1 MSAIHKIGGRI
12 MIQIDLT
19 SRVPIYEQICTN
31 IIRLASA
38 GVLKPGDKLLPVRS
52 LASELGINPN
62 TVAKAYKLL
71 ENDGYIVSNV
81 GRGSY
86 VSDKL
91 TKDCAERAMALDDFK
106 QSTKLANLL
115 SVDKAELNR
124 IIENIYNG
132 GGIDD

>member
-52 LASELGINPN
+52 LVSELGINPN
-62 TVAKAYKLL
+62 TVAKAYILL
-71 ENDGYIVSNV
+71 NIKNGKKTLKTI
-81 GRGSY
+81 
-86 VSDKL
+86 
-91 TKDCAERAMALDDFK
+91 
-106 QSTKLANLL
+106 LL
-115 SVDKAELNR
+115 STGK
-124 IIENIYNG
+124 
-132 GGIDD
+132 

>member
-1 MSAIHKIGGRI
+1 

-38 GVLKPGDKLLPVRS
+38 GVLSPGDKLLPVRS
-52 LASELGINPN
+52 LASQLGINPN

-71 ENDGYIVSNV
+71 EGDGYIISNV

-86 VSDKL
+86 LSDKL
-91 TKDCAERAMALDDFK
+91 TKACAERVIALDDFK
-106 QSTKLANLL
+106 QSAQRANLL
-115 SVDKAELNR
+115 SIEKAELNR
-124 IIENIYNG
+124 IIDDIYNG

>member
-1 MSAIHKIGGRI
+1 

-38 GVLKPGDKLLPVRS
+38 GVLNPGDKLLPVRS

-71 ENDGYIVSNV
+71 ENDGYIISNV

-91 TKDCAERAMALDDFK
+91 TKLYAEQVIALDDFK
-106 QSTKLANLL
+106 HSALQANLL
-115 SVDKAELNR
+115 SIDKAELKD
-124 IIENIYNG
+124 IIDEVYNG

>member
-1 MSAIHKIGGRI
+1 

-38 GVLKPGDKLLPVRS
+38 GVLRPGDKLLPVRS
-52 LASELGINPN
+52 LASQLGINPN

-71 ENDGYIVSNV
+71 EGDGYIISNV

-86 VSDKL
+86 LSDKL
-91 TKDCAERAMALDDFK
+91 TKACAERVIALDDFK
-106 QSTKLANLL
+106 QSAQRANLL
-115 SVDKAELNR
+115 SIEKAELSR
-124 IIENIYNG
+124 IIDDIYSG

>member
-1 MSAIHKIGGRI
+1 

-38 GVLKPGDKLLPVRS
+38 GVLRPGDKLLPVRS
-52 LASELGINPN
+52 LASQLGINPN

-71 ENDGYIVSNV
+71 EGDGYIISNV

-86 VSDKL
+86 LSDKL
-91 TKDCAERAMALDDFK
+91 TTACAERVIALDDFK
-106 QSTKLANLL
+106 QSAQRANLL
-115 SVDKAELNR
+115 SIEKAELSR
-124 IIENIYNG
+124 IIDDIYNG

>member
-1 MSAIHKIGGRI
+1 

-81 GRGSY
+81 GRGRY

-106 QSTKLANLL
+106 QSTKIANLL

>member
-1 MSAIHKIGGRI
+1 

-38 GVLKPGDKLLPVRS
+38 GVLRPGDKLLPVRS
-52 LASELGINPN
+52 LASQLGINPN

-71 ENDGYIVSNV
+71 EGDGYIISNV

-86 VSDKL
+86 LSDKL
-91 TKDCAERAMALDDFK
+91 TKACAERVIALDDFQ
-106 QSTKLANLL
+106 QSAQRANLL
-115 SVDKAELNR
+115 SIEKAELNR
-124 IIENIYNG
+124 IIDDIYNG

>member
-1 MSAIHKIGGRI
+1 

-38 GVLKPGDKLLPVRS
+38 GVLRPGDKLLPVRS
-52 LASELGINPN
+52 LASQLGINPN

-71 ENDGYIVSNV
+71 EGDGYIISNV

-86 VSDKL
+86 LSDKL
-91 TKDCAERAMALDDFK
+91 TKACAERVIALDDFK
-106 QSTKLANLL
+106 QSAQRANLL
-115 SVDKAELNR
+115 SIEKAELNR
-124 IIENIYNG
+124 IIDDIYNG
-132 GGIDD
+132 GGFDD

>member
-1 MSAIHKIGGRI
+1 

-81 GRGSY
+81 GRGSH

-106 QSTKLANLL
+106 QSTKIANLL

>member
-1 MSAIHKIGGRI
+1 

-38 GVLKPGDKLLPVRS
+38 GVLNPGDKLLPVRS

-81 GRGSY
+81 RRGSY

-91 TKDCAERAMALDDFK
+91 TKDCAERAMVLDDFK
-106 QSTKLANLL
+106 QSTKRANLL
-115 SVDKAELNR
+115 SIDKAELNR

>member
-1 MSAIHKIGGRI
+1 

-91 TKDCAERAMALDDFK
+91 TTDCAERAMALDDFK
-106 QSTKLANLL
+106 QSTKIANLL

>member
-1 MSAIHKIGGRI
+1 

-38 GVLKPGDKLLPVRS
+38 GVLRPGDKLLPVRS
-52 LASELGINPN
+52 LASQLGINPN

-71 ENDGYIVSNV
+71 EGDGYIISNV

-86 VSDKL
+86 LSDKL
-91 TKDCAERAMALDDFK
+91 TKACAERVIALDDFK
-106 QSTKLANLL
+106 QSAQRANLL
-115 SVDKAELNR
+115 SIEKAELDR
-124 IIENIYNG
+124 IIDDIYNG
-132 GGIDD
+132 GGFDD

>member
-52 LASELGINPN
+52 LASEL
-62 TVAKAYKLL
+62 
-71 ENDGYIVSNV
+71 
-81 GRGSY
+81 
-86 VSDKL
+86 
-91 TKDCAERAMALDDFK
+91 
-106 QSTKLANLL
+106 
-115 SVDKAELNR
+115 
-124 IIENIYNG
+124 
-132 GGIDD
+132 

>member
-1 MSAIHKIGGRI
+1 MSAIYKIGGRI

-71 ENDGYIVSNV
+71 ENETIQGESII
-81 GRGSY
+81 
-86 VSDKL
+86 DK
-91 TKDCAERAMALDDFK
+91 
-106 QSTKLANLL
+106 
-115 SVDKAELNR
+115 
-124 IIENIYNG
+124 
-132 GGIDD
+132 

>member
-1 MSAIHKIGGRI
+1 

-91 TKDCAERAMALDDFK
+91 TNDCAERAMALDDFK
-106 QSTKLANLL
+106 QSTKIANLL

>member
-1 MSAIHKIGGRI
+1 

-31 IIRLASA
+31 IIRLVSA
-38 GVLKPGDKLLPVRS
+38 GVLNSGDKLLPVRS
-52 LASELGINPN
+52 LAAELGINPN
-62 TVAKAYKLL
+62 TVAKAYKIL
-71 ENDGYIVSNV
+71 ENDGYIISNV

-91 TKDCAERAMALDDFK
+91 TKLYAERIIALDDFK
-106 QSTKLANLL
+106 QSALRANLL
-115 SVDKAELNR
+115 SIDKTELKDIVDD
-124 IIENIYNG
+124 IYNG

>member
-1 MSAIHKIGGRI
+1 

-38 GVLKPGDKLLPVRS
+38 GVLRPGDKLLPVRS
-52 LASELGINPN
+52 LASQLGINPN

-71 ENDGYIVSNV
+71 EGDGYIISNV

-86 VSDKL
+86 LSDKL
-91 TKDCAERAMALDDFK
+91 TAACAERVIALDDFK
-106 QSTKLANLL
+106 QSAQRANLL
-115 SVDKAELNR
+115 SIEKAELNR
-124 IIENIYNG
+124 IIDDIYNG

>member
-86 VSDKL
+86 VSDEL

-106 QSTKLANLL
+106 QSTKIANLL

>member
-1 MSAIHKIGGRI
+1 

-71 ENDGYIVSNV
+71 ENDKYIVSNV
-81 GRGSY
+81 ERGSY

-91 TKDCAERAMALDDFK
+91 TKDCAERAIALDDFK
-106 QSTKLANLL
+106 QSTKIANLL

>member
-1 MSAIHKIGGRI
+1 

-38 GVLKPGDKLLPVRS
+38 GVLKPGDKLSPVRS

-62 TVAKAYKLL
+62 TVAKAYRLL
-71 ENDGYIVSNV
+71 ESEGYIISNI

-91 TKDCAERAMALDDFK
+91 TKDCAEKAMAIDDFK
-106 QSTKLANLL
+106 QSTQRANLL
-115 SVDKAELNR
+115 SVDRSVLIK
-124 IIENIYNG
+124 IVDDIYNG

>member
-1 MSAIHKIGGRI
+1 

-38 GVLKPGDKLLPVRS
+38 GVLRPGDKLLPVRS
-52 LASELGINPN
+52 LASQLGINPN

-71 ENDGYIVSNV
+71 EGDGYIISNV

-86 VSDKL
+86 LSDKL
-91 TKDCAERAMALDDFK
+91 TKACAERVIALDDFK
-106 QSTKLANLL
+106 QSAQRANLL
-115 SVDKAELNR
+115 IIEKAELNR
-124 IIENIYNG
+124 IIDDIYNG

>member
-1 MSAIHKIGGRI
+1 MSAIYKIGGRI

-81 GRGSY
+81 GRGRY

-106 QSTKLANLL
+106 QSTKIANLL

>member
-1 MSAIHKIGGRI
+1 

-38 GVLKPGDKLLPVRS
+38 GVLNPGDKLLPVRS

-71 ENDGYIVSNV
+71 ENDGYNVANV
-81 GRGSY
+81 GRRSD

-91 TKDCAERAMALDDFK
+91 TQDCAERAMVLDEFN
-106 QSTKLANLL
+106 QSTKRANLL
-115 SVDKAELNR
+115 SIDKAELNR

>member
-1 MSAIHKIGGRI
+1 MSAIYKIGGKI

-38 GVLKPGDKLLPVRS
+38 GVLNPGDKLLPVRS

-71 ENDGYIVSNV
+71 ENDGYIVSEFTPLE
-81 GRGSY
+81 SY
-86 VSDKL
+86 IKR
-91 TKDCAERAMALDDFK
+91 K
-106 QSTKLANLL
+106 
-115 SVDKAELNR
+115 
-124 IIENIYNG
+124 
-132 GGIDD
+132 

>member
-1 MSAIHKIGGRI
+1 

-38 GVLKPGDKLLPVRS
+38 GVLRPGDKLLPVRS
-52 LASELGINPN
+52 LASQLGINPN

-71 ENDGYIVSNV
+71 EGDGYIISNV

-86 VSDKL
+86 LSDKL
-91 TKDCAERAMALDDFK
+91 TKACAERVIALDDYK
-106 QSTKLANLL
+106 QSAQRANLL
-115 SVDKAELNR
+115 SIEKAELNR
-124 IIENIYNG
+124 IIDDIYNG

>member
-1 MSAIHKIGGRI
+1 

-91 TKDCAERAMALDDFK
+91 TKDCTERAMALDDFK
-106 QSTKLANLL
+106 QSTKIANLL

>member
-1 MSAIHKIGGRI
+1 

-38 GVLKPGDKLLPVRS
+38 GVLRPGDKLLPVRS
-52 LASELGINPN
+52 LASQLGINPN

-71 ENDGYIVSNV
+71 EGDGYIISNV

-86 VSDKL
+86 LSDKL
-91 TKDCAERAMALDDFK
+91 TKACAERVIALDDFK
-106 QSTKLANLL
+106 QIAQRANLL
-115 SVDKAELNR
+115 SIEKAELNR
-124 IIENIYNG
+124 IIDDIYNG

>member
-1 MSAIHKIGGRI
+1 

-52 LASELGINPN
+52 LASQLGINPN

-71 ENDGYIVSNV
+71 EGDGYIISNV

-86 VSDKL
+86 LSDKL
-91 TKDCAERAMALDDFK
+91 TKACAERVIALDDFK
-106 QSTKLANLL
+106 QSAQRANLL
-115 SVDKAELNR
+115 SIEKAELSR
-124 IIENIYNG
+124 IIDDIYNG

>member
-1 MSAIHKIGGRI
+1 

-38 GVLKPGDKLLPVRS
+38 GVLNPGDKLLPVRS

-71 ENDGYIVSNV
+71 ENDGYIISNV

-91 TKDCAERAMALDDFK
+91 TKLYAEQVIALDDFK
-106 QSTKLANLL
+106 QSALQANLL
-115 SVDKAELNR
+115 SIDKAELKD
-124 IIENIYNG
+124 IIDEVYNG